1 VAISAGMESSVGLR
15 NRVFLFP
22 GCVSAAEVVRLRTFI
37 GGCETRRLHFTAE
50 RRSSMSRRIWCSAMG
65 LAVLAFNLNFAHA
78 ASDDVFKGNTVKI
91 VVGLTAGGAFDAY
104 ARTLARY
111 LGKHIPGNP
120 TFVVDNMPGAGGLVA
135 ANYVYK
141 VAKPDGLTIG
151 NFLGG
156 VFMGQILGRPGI
168 EFDALKFEYVGSPMK
183 DNPVCAFSKAS
194 GITSIDKWMTSK
206 TPVKLGATGPG
217 ATTHDVAL
225 ILKATLGLPTQL
237 ISGYKGAPEL
247 QLAVDGGELA
257 GVCNSWESLR
267 VTSTRA
273 LEAGELIVVVQAIPR
288 AHPELP
294 KVPLAIDLAKT
305 DESRRIIQA
314 GIHDMTAIVR
324 PYVLPPGTP
333 KQQVQLLRKA
343 FTDTLKDPEFLSD
356 AKKSKLDLDPLT
368 GEELEATVS
377 GLLKMS
383 PATLAKLKE
392 LFK

>member
-1 VAISAGMESSVGLR
+1 M
-15 NRVFLFP
+15 
-22 GCVSAAEVVRLRTFI
+22 C
-37 GGCETRRLHFTAE
+37 
-50 RRSSMSRRIWCSAMG
+50 RRIWSAAVG
-65 LAVLAFNLNFAHA
+65 LVVLAVSINLALA
-78 ASDDVFKGNTVKI
+78 ASDDAFKGKTVKI

-111 LGKHIPGNP
+111 WGKHIPGNP
-120 TFVVDNMPGAGGLVA
+120 TFVVDNMAGAGGLVS

-168 EFDALKFEYVGSPMK
+168 EFDALKFEFVGSPMK

-194 GITSIDKWMTSK
+194 GITSIDKWMSSK

-225 ILKATLGLPTQL
+225 VLKSALGLPTQL

-273 LEAGELIVVVQAIPR
+273 LEAGDLIVVVQAIPR

-305 DESRRIIQA
+305 DEARRIIQA
-314 GIHDMTAIVR
+314 GITDMTAIVR

-333 KQQVQLLRKA
+333 KQTVQLLRKS
-343 FTDTLKDPEFLSD
+343 FTDTLKDPEFLAD
-356 AKKSKLDLDPLT
+356 AKKSKLDIDPLT
-368 GEELEATVS
+368 GEELEATVA

>member
-1 VAISAGMESSVGLR
+1 
-15 NRVFLFP
+15 
-22 GCVSAAEVVRLRTFI
+22 
-37 GGCETRRLHFTAE
+37 
-50 RRSSMSRRIWCSAMG
+50 
-65 LAVLAFNLNFAHA
+65 
-78 ASDDVFKGNTVKI
+78 
-91 VVGLTAGGAFDAY
+91 
-104 ARTLARY
+104 
-111 LGKHIPGNP
+111 
-120 TFVVDNMPGAGGLVA
+120 LVA

-368 GEELEATVS
+368 GEELEATVG

>member
-1 VAISAGMESSVGLR
+1 MHRNFSWTGKARLASFFISAMDRGRRNYAISVG
-15 NRVFLFP
+15 
-22 GCVSAAEVVRLRTFI
+22 G
-37 GGCETRRLHFTAE
+37 ETLRRLITE
-50 RRSSMSRRIWCSAMG
+50 RRIQMGGRISWPAMG
-65 LAVLAFNLNFAHA
+65 LAVLAFNLNLALA
-78 ASDDVFKGNTVKI
+78 ASDDAFKGKTVKI

-111 LGKHIPGNP
+111 WGKHIPGNP
-120 TFVVDNMPGAGGLVA
+120 TFIVDNMPGAGGLVA
-135 ANYVYK
+135 ANHIYK

-156 VFMGQILGRPGI
+156 VFMGQVLGRLGI
-168 EFDALKFEYVGSPMK
+168 EFDALKFGFVGSPMK

-194 GITSIDKWMTSK
+194 GITSIDKWMSST

-225 ILKATLGLPTQL
+225 VLKSALGLPTQL
-237 ISGYKGAPEL
+237 ISGYKGAPEM
-247 QLAVDGGELA
+247 QLAVDSGELA

-273 LEAGELIVVVQAIPR
+273 LEAGNLIVVVQAIPR

-305 DESRRIIQA
+305 DEARRIIQA
-314 GIHDMTAIVR
+314 GITDMTAIVR
-324 PYVLPPGTP
+324 PYVLPPGTSR
-333 KQQVQLLRKA
+333 QTVELLRKS
-343 FTDTLKDPEFLSD
+343 FTNTLKDPEFLSD
-356 AKKSKLDLDPLT
+356 AKKSKLDIDPLT
-368 GEELEATVS
+368 GEELEATVA
-377 GLLKMS
+377 GLLTMN

>member
-1 VAISAGMESSVGLR
+1 M
-15 NRVFLFP
+15 
-22 GCVSAAEVVRLRTFI
+22 C
-37 GGCETRRLHFTAE
+37 
-50 RRSSMSRRIWCSAMG
+50 RRIWCSAMA
-65 LAVLAFNLNFAHA
+65 LAVLAFNLNFARA
-78 ASDDVFKGNTVKI
+78 ASDDAFKGKTVKI

-111 LGKHIPGNP
+111 MGKHIPGSP

-135 ANYVYK
+135 ANHVYK
-141 VAKPDGLTIG
+141 MAKPDGLTIG

-156 VFMGQILGRPGI
+156 VFMGQVLGRPGI

-194 GITSIDKWMTSK
+194 GITSIERWMTSK
-206 TPVKLGATGPG
+206 TPVKVGATGPG
-217 ATTHDVAL
+217 ATTHDVPL
-225 ILKATLGLPTQL
+225 VLKATLGLPTQL
-237 ISGYKGAPEL
+237 IAGYKGAPEL

-273 LEAGELIVVVQAIPR
+273 IEAGDLIVVVQAIPR

-294 KVPLAIDLAKT
+294 NVPLAIDLAKT

-333 KQQVQLLRKA
+333 KQQVQLLRKS

-356 AKKSKLDLDPLT
+356 AKKSKLDIDALT
-368 GEELEATVS
+368 GEELEATIA

-392 LFK
+392 FFK